1 MKKSEA
7 TNVDAFLNSKVAVA
21 VLRTLIQRDMP
32 LPISRIAKE
41 IRSNYVT
48 VRKHVRYLEEA
59 DLITSVDY
67 GKRKL
72 YRANTANER
81 ISVFKNFIE
90 AWDNPKGWRK
100 PDERGTSSDIP

>member
-7 TNVDAFLNSKVAVA
+7 LTVDAFLDSKVAVA

-41 IRSNYVT
+41 IGSNYVT

-59 DLITSVDY
+59 DLVTSVDY
-67 GKRKL
+67 GKRRL
-72 YRANTANER
+72 YRANAANER
-81 ISVFKNFIE
+81 ISVFKRFIE
-90 AWDNPKGWRK
+90 DWN
-100 PDERGTSSDIP
+100 RGTEKHKGRVAYCKEP